1 MIPGVSALV
10 PLFVGPLAFLLAA
23 LLVILVVLTV
33 ARVVFGL
40 AWRLV
45 VIGAVVLGVLWLLG
59 VVGSGPPGLG

>member
-1 MIPGVSALV
+1 MIPGSSSLV
-10 PLFVGPLAFLLAA
+10 PLFVGPLAFLLGAV
-23 LLVILVVLTV
+23 LVILVVLTV

-59 VVGSGPPGLG
+59 AVGSGPPGLG